1 MSALTIDL
9 TFERQ
14 KAEDLFDA
22 LEEMNWSDKVEFFDG
37 LADDFEILTRQHI
50 TKASRTRHKSAARL
64 GANPTGYLEKI
75 ATAQEGVK
83 AEGTPGLITLRL
95 QGEIFKRA
103 FGQVTVKKDSKP
115 LTIPIAAESYGR
127 RAKELGPMFRI
138 KSRKGNVLL
147 VQNDPEDK
155 KKLKLLY
162 VLKDQVTLPQDRGLL
177 PSDEQF
183 LRAAEKAAI
192 RHVKLTI
199 QKKLAGE

>member
-1 MSALTIDL
+1 MTLDITINDQATPKLKALFAALDL
-9 TFERQ
+9 DEQVQFM
-14 KAEDLFDA
+14 A
-22 LEEMNWSDKVEFFDG
+22 G
-37 LADDFEILTRQHI
+37 LAADFEILTREHI
-50 TKASRTRHKSAARL
+50 TKASKTRHKSAARL
-64 GANPTGYLEKI
+64 GATQTGYLEKI

-83 AEGTPGLITLRL
+83 GEGTPGLITLRL

-147 VQNDPEDK
+147 VQNDPDDK